1 MGESTAFHRYST
13 AYAGE
18 ELEAEAARRGL
29 WRGEFV
35 RPWDWRRGR
44 RLDSAARNTGTV
56 AVRDCGDC
64 RIKGNISQNSGRR
77 WYHVPGYPEYEK
89 TRISRSHGERW
100 FCSEAEAQAAELEQ
114 ALATDQPPHRP

>member
-1 MGESTAFHRYST
+1 MMRESTAFHRYST

-18 ELEAEAARRGL
+18 ESEAKAARRGL

-35 RPWDWRRGR
+35 RPWDWRHGR

-56 AVRDCGDC
+56 AVRACGDC

-77 WYHVPGYPEYEK
+77 WYHVPGHPEYEK
-89 TRISRSHGERW
+89 TRISRSHGER
-100 FCSEAEAQAAELEQ
+100 
-114 ALATDQPPHRP
+114 